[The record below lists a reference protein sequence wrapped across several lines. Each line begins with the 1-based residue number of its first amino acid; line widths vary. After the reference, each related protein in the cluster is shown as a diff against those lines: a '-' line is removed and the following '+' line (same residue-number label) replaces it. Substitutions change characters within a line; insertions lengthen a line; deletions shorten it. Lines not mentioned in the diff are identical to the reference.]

1 MRTVSKSL
9 LTLSICLGLSGAVY
23 AQAAPSNNVE
33 KPAATHANHATKD
46 KEKPA
51 AASGSAKKLDTNTV
65 KESKHNVAKSDTTKK
80 PESAK
85 AEAAKKVEKAEKPMH
100 KAENKAEHV
109 SSNTQKAMKHEGSKP
124 AAKTPSESAA
134 QPVK

>member
-1 MRTVSKSL
+1 M
-9 LTLSICLGLSGAVY
+9 SICLGLSGAVY
-23 AQAAPSNNVE
+23 AQATPSNNVE
-33 KPAATHANHATKD
+33 KPAATHATHATHATKD

-51 AASGSAKKLDTNTV
+51 AVSGDAKKLDTNAV
-65 KESKHNVAKSDTTKK
+65 KESQHNVAKSEAAKK

-85 AEAAKKVEKAEKPMH
+85 AESAKKVEKAEKPMA
-100 KAENKAEHV
+100 KAEHKAEHV
-109 SSNTQKAMKHEGSKP
+109 SSNTQKPMKHDGSKP